1 MARSDVRT
9 WLSLDR
15 WAQII
20 GLNPLNFNQLS
31 SNSLFPNNTCGD
43 IFFQYDWQNSD
54 RLGRDTIAMAIQ
66 AAEREMAAEAGFNLL
81 PDWTVDERVPYAIP
95 AVPGM
100 NGYGGRNPR
109 GLWKS
114 VELAK
119 GHVLSGG
126 VRTKTLIQ
134 AGVAITRQDDDVDGY
149 AETCVVNV
157 NTSVT
162 DINEIRVF
170 YPAKSG
176 ADGWEIRP
184 ILVTISNGIA
194 NIQFKAWQAVAANQM
209 EALDAAP
216 LDAHAAGS
224 YETTVDVYRVYNDPQ
239 TQVSFLWESTGDCD
253 DCCGTCVACQ
263 FGTQAGCFH
272 TRDPRLGMVAP
283 SPAAWDSS
291 DSAFDSAEWS
301 VCREP
306 DQVRAW
312 YYSGWQNTQLT
323 APKVQLDP
331 YWEYAI
337 AYYACSKF
345 ERPVCGCSNVQQF
358 IDKWRVDAMVQPN
371 GVTIVTTPE
380 MLANRLGTSMG
391 ALYAWKRIHQNGV
404 RVVK

>member
-20 GLNPLNFNQLS
+20 GLNPLNWNQLS

-43 IFFQYDWQNSD
+43 IFFQFDWQNSD

-66 AAEREMAAEAGFNLL
+66 QAEREMAQEAGFNLL
-81 PDWTVDERVPYAIP
+81 PDWTVDERVPYAEP

-100 NGYGGRNPR
+100 IGYGGRNPR

-114 VELAK
+114 VELTK

-134 AGVAITRQDDDVDGY
+134 SGVAITRQDDDTDGY
-149 AETCVVNV
+149 AETCVINV

-162 DINEIRVF
+162 DINEIRVY

-194 NIQFKAWQAVAANQM
+194 NIQFKAWQVVAANQM
-209 EALDAAP
+209 DALDAQP

-239 TQVSFLWESTGDCD
+239 TQVTFLWESTGDCS

-263 FGTQAGCFH
+263 FGAQTGCFH
-272 TRDPRLGMVAP
+272 ARDPRLGMIVP
-283 SPAAWDSS
+283 TPGSWNSE
-291 DSAFDSAEWS
+291 DSAFDAAEWS
-301 VCREP
+301 ACREP
-306 DQVRAW
+306 DQLRTW
-312 YYSGWQNTQLT
+312 YYSGWENKQLT
-323 APKVQLDP
+323 APKVQMDP
-331 YWEYAI
+331 YWEYAV

-345 ERPVCGCSNVQQF
+345 DRPVCGCSNVQQF
-358 IDKWRVDAMVQPN
+358 IDKWRTDAMVQPD

-380 MLANRLGTSMG
+380 MLANRLGTSLG
-391 ALYAWKRIHQNGV
+391 ALYAWKRIHQNGI